1 MKQNKN
7 SSISIVPLIV
17 LAVITV
23 GYVVLFFIDGALFEK
38 SVGKFLA
45 LIIQIAPFLIIVFI
59 VMFINFWFIKPEIVK
74 IYLGEQSGFKGYI
87 FAILSG
93 IISVGSV
100 YIWYPLLKDLRKS
113 GMSNKLIAVFIYNR
127 SIKLHLLPVM
137 ILYFGLKFTVALTM
151 VTILFSLI
159 VGFFVQKFSAMGEN
173 TQTKKEIIK

>member
-7 SSISIVPLIV
+7 TSKSIVPLIV
-17 LAVITV
+17 LAVISA
-23 GYVVLFFIDGALFEK
+23 GYAVLYFIDGAQFQK
-38 SVGKFLA
+38 SIGKFMT
-45 LIIQIAPFLIIVFI
+45 LIIQIAPFLLIVFV

-74 IYLGEQSGFKGYI
+74 KYLGEQSGLKGYI

-100 YIWYPLLKDLRKS
+100 YVWYPLLKDLRKS

-137 ILYFGLKFTVALTM
+137 ILYFGLNYTMALTI
-151 VTILFSLI
+151 VTILFSLVI
-159 VGFFVQKFSAMGEN
+159 GFFVQKFSATEEYPML
-173 TQTKKEIIK
+173 QRR